1 MISSDQSRLPEEFQ
15 EVEWLMGSGSQYC
28 RLPYK
33 LGFQDG
39 HFYGMKGD
47 LQAVNGT
54 RYSEIWIESE
64 YGLPTYVDYGY
75 WGARLTYGDLEAG
88 YFTEY
93 KLKVEDATDFDYHFE
108 INSTNVKI
116 NNTISNK
123 SFPQRLGDNITI
135 GAGMNTSG
143 NLNVHNSNVMIKSII
158 ITYDGQNL
166 YELIPCYRV
175 DNNKAGFFYWIDHSQ
190 GTSGFITNSASG
202 SDFLTGPDV

>member
-15 EVEWLMGSGSQYC
+15 EVKWLMGSGSQYC

-64 YGLPTYVDYGY
+64 YSIPTSIDYGY
-75 WGARLTYGDLEAG
+75 WGARLAYGDLEAG
-88 YFTEY
+88 YFTDY

-108 INSTNVKI
+108 INSTSVKI
-116 NNTISNK
+116 NNTVSNK
-123 SFPQRLGDNITI
+123 SFPQRLGDKITI
-135 GAGMNTSG
+135 GAGLNTSG
-143 NLNVHNSNVMIKSII
+143 SLVVHNSNVMIKSII

-175 DNNKAGFFYWIDHSQ
+175 DDNKAGFFYWIDHSQ
-190 GTSGFITNSASG
+190 GTSGFITNSGSG
-202 SDFLTGPDV
+202 SDFLVGPDV